1 MYLNIVSLQY
11 TLLNMPY
18 IHQMSM
24 EFFKRKDTV
33 KHEKEF
39 ARILT
44 SLIYGDE
51 GCFVQTSVEM
61 KNWYGM
67 SVKFFALYTL
77 PNINTNI
84 NVDKD
89 NKTIFSFQSQ

>member
-1 MYLNIVSLQY
+1 
-11 TLLNMPY
+11 MPY
-18 IHQMSM
+18 IHQMSI

-33 KHEKEF
+33 KHAKEF
-39 ARILT
+39 VKLLT

-51 GCFVQTSVEM
+51 GCFAQTSVEM
-61 KNWYGM
+61 KNWYCM
-67 SVKFFALYTL
+67 SVKFFAQCTL